1 MLLRLGADL
10 ALAPTGIARAPDLRF
25 QFASSD

>member
-1 MLLRLGADL
+1 MLRSGADL
-10 ALAPTGIARAPDLRF
+10 ALAWLGIARAPDLRF